1 MSETQV
7 DQETESVDV
16 ELGRYVEPAI
26 PAVYDGILRDQQ
38 ATLGFLASAVGCPT
52 LLLGDWEDEYPA
64 APLVRTLRRIRDQA
78 NLIASVT
85 NILINELSG
94 G

>member
-1 MSETQV
+1 MRETQV

-16 ELGRYVEPAI
+16 ELGRYAEPAI

-64 APLVRTLRRIRDQA
+64 APLVRTLHRIGDQA
-78 NLIASVT
+78 DLIAT
-85 NILINELSG
+85 IAYTLIDELNG
-94 G
+94 R